1 MKEKFSL
8 SIFIIGIAAI
18 KQIFYHNF
26 FLISQIYKIMKIM
39 KNYEDQ
45 WCFDTEN

>member
-1 MKEKFSL
+1 MLSHVKEKFSL
-8 SIFIIGIAAI
+8 PILIIAITAI

-45 WCFDTEN
+45 